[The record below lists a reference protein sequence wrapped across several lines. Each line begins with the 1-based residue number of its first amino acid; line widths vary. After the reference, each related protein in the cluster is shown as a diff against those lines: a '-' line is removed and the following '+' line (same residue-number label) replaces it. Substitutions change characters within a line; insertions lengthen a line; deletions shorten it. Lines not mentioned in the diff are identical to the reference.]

1 MGGEENSLTE
11 EQADIQSDKLHS
23 DDWVI
28 TADLCALL
36 IKKRDCPPTRVRKSN
51 KQGLSTGVKQR

>member
-1 MGGEENSLTE
+1 MGGEENSLAE
-11 EQADIQSDKLHS
+11 GQADIQSDKPHS

-36 IKKRDCPPTRVRKSN
+36 IKKEGVPAKKVSKVQQTRPEH
-51 KQGLSTGVKQR
+51 